1 MTTPISSS
9 SGAPAATGAAAAT
22 PPPGGA
28 LGKDA
33 FMQLLVAQ
41 MRYQNPMSPVDG
53 QQYMAQLAQFAQVEK
68 LEAIVKSQADAALW
82 QKAVAGQS
90 MLGQQVTGTG
100 PAGTPVTGTV
110 TSVTLTD
117 AGPRLQLQGGVTIG
131 VEDVQS
137 VSTAAQG

>member
-1 MTTPISSS
+1 MTTPISS
-9 SGAPAATGAAAAT
+9 ATGAAPTAAAGAAA
-22 PPPGGA
+22 PKPGGA

-100 PAGTPVTGTV
+100 PAGTPITGTV

-117 AGPRLQLQGGVTIG
+117 AGPRLQLQDGVTLG
-131 VEDVQS
+131 VDDVKS
-137 VSTAAQG
+137 VSTAPKP